1 MSRGLPRGGDGVG
14 YSRHN
19 ILKACCVFREQG
31 GQCAWHRTIEKGGK
45 GEQRKVVTFRA
56 KAFELYTAGNVKA
69 EVLGRKNEMTQS
81 DVGKKD
87 HMWGVTC
94 R

>member
-1 MSRGLPRGGDGVG
+1 M
-14 YSRHN
+14 
-19 ILKACCVFREQG
+19 
-31 GQCAWHRTIEKGGK
+31 
-45 GEQRKVVTFRA
+45 VTFRA
-56 KAFELYTAGNVKA
+56 KDFELYTAGNVKA